1 MKFRRFVCLITVCCL
16 LAGCEKK
23 NNDTQ
28 AVSDTSATENIIDTI
43 TTTEMVPENTGA
55 AIENTDIPEDAVLKI
70 TETTYRD
77 GEVWQT
83 LLKYRN
89 AHDDVVAW
97 GYVNSDGEEELRDH
111 DEYEYNENGKKI
123 YSKSISNSGDYFEVE
138 YLSDNTEK
146 GKGYDENGRLE
157 VETEVINDEYGN
169 PIRSYTIVYDE
180 DGGVILGTI
189 EEKIVYDVDGGVTLG
204 TIVEKFDYDYD
215 ENGKILV
222 CRYRSGSD
230 EIISTTTN
238 TYDDNGNILSSEK
251 LYTDG
256 EVYSFYIISHSYE
269 YDDKNNLISEEEIW
283 KGKDDDIVYRTE
295 SYEYQYDE
303 NGRKIRQD
311 YSNFRV
317 RNADY
322 DDLKDISEYTIYE
335 YTQL

>member
-1 MKFRRFVCLITVCCL
+1 MKFRKLVCLMAVCCL

-28 AVSDTSATENIIDTI
+28 AVSDTSATDNVIDTI
-43 TTTEMVPENTGA
+43 TTTEMISENTSA
-55 AIENTDIPEDAVLKI
+55 AVENTDIPEDAVLKI

-77 GEVWQT
+77 GEVWET
-83 LLKYRN
+83 LIRYRN

-111 DEYEYNENGKKI
+111 DEYEYDENGKKI
-123 YSKSISNSGDYFEVE
+123 YKKSISNSGDYFEVE

-189 EEKIVYDVDGGVTLG
+189 EEK
-204 TIVEKFDYDYD
+204 FDYEYG

-238 TYDDNGNILSSEK
+238 TYDDSGNMLLSEK
-251 LYTDG
+251 VYADG
-256 EVYSFYIISHSYE
+256 EANSFYIISHSYE

>member
-1 MKFRRFVCLITVCCL
+1 MKFRRFVCLTVVCCL

-28 AVSDTSATENIIDTI
+28 AVSDTSTTDNVIDTI
-43 TTTEMVPENTGA
+43 TTTDMVPENTGA
-55 AIENTDIPEDAVLKI
+55 AVENTDIPEDAVLKI

-77 GEVWQT
+77 GEVWET
-83 LLKYRN
+83 LIRYRN
-89 AHDDVVAW
+89 AHDDIVAW

-111 DEYEYNENGKKI
+111 DEYEYDENGKKI

-157 VETEVINDEYGN
+157 VETEVIYDEYGN

-180 DGGVILGTI
+180 DGGVIGEII
-189 EEKIVYDVDGGVTLG
+189 EDNSDC
-204 TIVEKFDYDYD
+204 DYD

-222 CRYRSGSD
+222 CRYRSGSE

-238 TYDDNGNILSSEK
+238 TYDDNGNMLLSEEVYADSEK
-251 LYTDG
+251 TG
-256 EVYSFYIISHSYE
+256 CYSKSHSYE
-269 YDDKNNLISEEEIW
+269 YDDKNNLISKEEIW
-283 KGKDDDIVYRTE
+283 KSDADTVCRSE

-311 YSNFRV
+311 RRYV
-317 RNADY
+317 RTENDDY
-322 DDLKDISEYTIYE
+322 DMDISEYTIYE

>member
-1 MKFRRFVCLITVCCL
+1 MKFRSFVCLMTVCCL
-16 LAGCEKK
+16 LAGCGKK

-28 AVSDTSATENIIDTI
+28 AVSDAGTTDNVIDTV
-43 TTTEMVPENTGA
+43 TTTEMTNENTEA
-55 AIENTDIPEDAVLKI
+55 DTKNIDIPEDAVLKV

-83 LLKYRN
+83 LIRYRN
-89 AHDDVVAW
+89 NHDDVVACA
-97 GYVNSDGEEELRDH
+97 YISSDGKELYTSYC
-111 DEYEYNENGKKI
+111 EYKYNENGKKI
-123 YSKSISNSGDYFEVE
+123 YAKSIYSSGGYSETE
-138 YLSDNTEK
+138 YLSDNTQK
-146 GKGYDENGRLE
+146 GKSYDENGRLDGE
-157 VETEVINDEYGN
+157 DESIFDEYGN
-169 PIRSYTIVYDE
+169 HIMSHTIIYDE
-180 DGGVILGTI
+180 NGEVELETI
-189 EEKIVYDVDGGVTLG
+189 EDNSDC
-204 TIVEKFDYDYD
+204 DYG

-222 CRYRSGSD
+222 CRHHSESG
-230 EIISTTTN
+230 ELYSTTTY
-238 TYDDNGNILSSEK
+238 TYDVSGNMLSSEK
-251 LYTDG
+251 VYADG
-256 EVYSFYIISHSYE
+256 EANSFYIISHSYE